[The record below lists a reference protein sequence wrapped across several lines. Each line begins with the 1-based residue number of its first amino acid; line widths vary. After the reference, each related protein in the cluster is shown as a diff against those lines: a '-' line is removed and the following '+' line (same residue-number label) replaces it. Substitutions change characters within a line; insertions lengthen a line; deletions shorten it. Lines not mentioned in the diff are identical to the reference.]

1 MNWDVERLHILSRLV
16 AEETLSGSP
25 PSQYHALWFVIL
37 PIRKDEGAPVTG
49 YLDGLL
55 VGQDFGQCIVRPP
68 FQICSA
74 PSKRLFLQKLFLSW
88 LGKGKKDR
96 TRYLFLLSF
105 RWSPCVG
112 NGSQN
117 RQRNVQASKSALNIL
132 TSRWKIYIAFSSTV
146 TKEGFPRLWH
156 WNRAST

>member
-1 MNWDVERLHILSRLV
+1 MC
-16 AEETLSGSP
+16 SGLWLP
-25 PSQYHALWFVIL
+25 PLKNTKW
-37 PIRKDEGAPVTG
+37 APVTG
-49 YLDGLL
+49 YPDG
-55 VGQDFGQCIVRPP
+55 VGLGNAWAVHFESWFSYMRCP
-68 FQICSA
+68 FKEIFFQKSFFC
-74 PSKRLFLQKLFLSW
+74 RL
-88 LGKGKKDR
+88 GRRKKDR
-96 TRYLFLLSF
+96 IRYLFLLSF

-156 WNRAST
+156 CVSPLKENKYLGLPSWKSFFNGSMR

>member
-1 MNWDVERLHILSRLV
+1 MRYKTVLYFVQASGRANSQWLSPVMVSCTLHCGSSLQTIWRDSCHRLPRWSPSWATLWAVHCERAPFHI
-16 AEETLSGSP
+16 
-25 PSQYHALWFVIL
+25 
-37 PIRKDEGAPVTG
+37 
-49 YLDGLL
+49 
-55 VGQDFGQCIVRPP
+55 CN
-68 FQICSA
+68 A

-88 LGKGKKDR
+88 LGRGREDR

-132 TSRWKIYIAFSSTV
+132 TSRWKTYIAFSSTV

-156 WNRAST
+156 WNRTST